1 MTLDSSTRL
10 TINNHL
16 IHHQNITVTREIE
29 ELIIG
34 EMLGDGSIINRNKK
48 SNIYSITEILGALN
62 TYEKV
67 FQFLENENLE
77 EGIRAYNSIL
87 DIVRTLQ
94 TAWFS
99 KHQSIIEETWVLK
112 LEEIFNKNGFE
123 TSITYS
129 HQETGDLI
137 YLLTKSTIQLN
148 FLWEKWYK
156 NNKKIVPKDFALT
169 PAILLYWY
177 LGDGAFQHKKI
188 LYLYTN
194 DFTIND
200 CQHLIVLLK
209 NIGIEAKIRMQYEK
223 RTDKNYP
230 IIVIR
235 KHSNNDFFNYM
246 KKASLYEFGK
256 KNFPWKFE
264 GEMTKRHFL
273 ELFGNKCKCK
283 ERIKKSH
290 FF

>member
-1 MTLDSSTRL
+1 MK
-10 TINNHL
+10 
-16 IHHQNITVTREIE
+16 
-29 ELIIG
+29 
-34 EMLGDGSIINRNKK
+34 SI
-48 SNIYSITEILGALN
+48 
-62 TYEKV
+62 

-77 EGIRAYNSIL
+77 EGINAYNSIL

-99 KHQSIIEETWVLK
+99 KSQSIIEEIWVLK
-112 LEEIFNKNGFE
+112 LEEIINKNGFE
-123 TSITYS
+123 TSITYR

-246 KKASLYEFGK
+246 KKTSLYEFGK

-264 GEMTKRHFL
+264 GEMTKSHFL
-273 ELFGNKCKCK
+273 ELFGSKCKCK
-283 ERIKKSH
+283 ERIN
-290 FF
+290 